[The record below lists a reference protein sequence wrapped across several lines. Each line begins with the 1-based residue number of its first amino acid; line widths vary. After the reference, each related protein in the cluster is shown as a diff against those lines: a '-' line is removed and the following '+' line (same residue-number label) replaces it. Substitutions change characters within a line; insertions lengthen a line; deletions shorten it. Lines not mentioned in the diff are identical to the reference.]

1 MTGAQL
7 RAFLAVAEY
16 GGFGSAARELNVSQP
31 TISKAVKSLERK
43 LGPLFERSRGRAATL
58 SPVGEIVRSEAA
70 NVIQLLREIER
81 RIELRLEGLPQ
92 IRVAVGEYL
101 YNRCKDAV
109 SEYSTENSD
118 ISIRLEMI
126 SSRADAYRALRLGD
140 IDILLVSSF
149 GSSAEKPRI
158 SAQTTMKVYRSVTHA
173 GEASS
178 RLILPILA
186 PHEAQEFM
194 EAFRQIGLSGA
205 ENALTIPNY
214 YSIKSMCIAGHGQAL
229 LFEEDTQADV
239 AAGRLIQA
247 VPGSITVTRGCH
259 FFGESPTL
267 EKLGRFLVASMG

>member
-1 MTGAQL
+1 M
-7 RAFLAVAEY
+7 
-16 GGFGSAARELNVSQP
+16 
-31 TISKAVKSLERK
+31 
-43 LGPLFERSRGRAATL
+43 
-58 SPVGEIVRSEAA
+58 RSEAA

-109 SEYSTENSD
+109 SEYSTANAD
-118 ISIRLEMI
+118 VSIRLEMI

-149 GSSAEKPRI
+149 GTSADKPRI
-158 SAQTTMKVYRSVTHA
+158 SAQTVMKIYRSA
-173 GEASS
+173 AKGAAASS
-178 RLILPILA
+178 RLILPILD
-186 PHEAQEFM
+186 PQEAQEFM
-194 EAFRQIGLSGA
+194 SVFREMGVRNTG
-205 ENALTIPNY
+205 NAMTIPNY

-239 AAGRLIQA
+239 AAGRLVQA

-259 FFGESPTL
+259 FFGESPML
-267 EKLGRFLVASMG
+267 EKLARFLVASMG